1 MGLFDFFK
9 KGEEKPVQKKPATP
23 PPAAKPATPGSS
35 TATGT
40 ANQPTANKPPVA
52 QPTTVQQEY
61 YTVKSGDSLSKIA
74 KQLYG
79 DAQQWNRIFEA
90 NRDQIKDANLIQPG
104 QKLKIPR

>member
-9 KGEEKPVQKKPATP
+9 KGEEKPVAPKPATP
-23 PPAAKPATPGSS
+23 AATTTAASAT
-35 TATGT
+35 
-40 ANQPTANKPPVA
+40 KPPVA
-52 QPTTVQQEY
+52 QPATVQQEY

-79 DAQQWNRIFEA
+79 DSQLWNRIFEA
-90 NRDQIKDANLIQPG
+90 NKDQIKDANLIQPG

>member
-9 KGEEKPVQKKPATP
+9 KGEEKPVTPAPAQKPV
-23 PPAAKPATPGSS
+23 PPAGTSAGTNNPS
-35 TATGT
+35 TAT
-40 ANQPTANKPPVA
+40 KPPVA
-52 QPTTVQQEY
+52 QPTTVQQEF

-90 NRDQIKDANLIQPG
+90 NKDQIKDANLIQPG